1 MTKTGY
7 ICTNCRWATYNRE
20 DLIGDCCPIC
30 GGETVWYICTEHTW
44 CPPELSTLLEGE
56 EQ

>member
-1 MTKTGY
+1 MAKTGY
-7 ICTNCRWATYNRE
+7 ICTNCRRTYDKEGLN
-20 DLIGDCCPIC
+20 GDCCPIC
-30 GGETVWYICTEHTW
+30 SGETVWYICTEHTW